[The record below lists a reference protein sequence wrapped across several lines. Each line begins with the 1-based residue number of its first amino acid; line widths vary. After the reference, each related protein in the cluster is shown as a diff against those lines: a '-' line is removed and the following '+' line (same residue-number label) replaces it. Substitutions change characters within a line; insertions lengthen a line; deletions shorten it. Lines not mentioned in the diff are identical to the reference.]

1 MTLPLKALVY
11 FNPRPPRGGRRQG
24 IGLHRSE
31 VLFQSTPPARGAPV
45 AIGNR
50 RHLHL
55 GISIHAPREGGDFAR
70 ELKGQ
75 RYIFISIHA
84 PREGGDL
91 GVLGYAAN
99 SDLFQSTPPARGA
112 TKSIQGCRC
121 FLSDFNPRPP
131 RGGRRDDPA
140 GRLGDVVFQSTPPA
154 RGATAKWRLQ
164 WVSPPRFQSTPPA
177 RGATQAQ
184 DKDFPRLVFQSTPPA
199 RGATTK
205 FGLWQPMPLFQS
217 TPPARGA
224 TMQQPMSQPV
234 QQFQSTPPARGAT
247 ILGSN
252 SWNFLLFQSTPP
264 ARGATLSLCLLN
276 AASLYFN
283 PRPPRGGRHTGG

>member
-55 GISIHAPREGGDFAR
+55 G
-70 ELKGQ
+70 
-75 RYIFISIHA
+75 ISIHA

-154 RGATAKWRLQ
+154 RGATYRAITAEYDPIISIHAPCEGGDIRRLEDDA
-164 WVSPPRFQSTPPA
+164 WKP
-177 RGATQAQ
+177 
-184 DKDFPRLVFQSTPPA
+184 
-199 RGATTK
+199 
-205 FGLWQPMPLFQS
+205 
-217 TPPARGA
+217 
-224 TMQQPMSQPV
+224 
-234 QQFQSTPPARGAT
+234 
-247 ILGSN
+247 
-252 SWNFLLFQSTPP
+252 
-264 ARGATLSLCLLN
+264 
-276 AASLYFN
+276 
-283 PRPPRGGRHTGG
+283 

>member
-154 RGATAKWRLQ
+154 RGAT
-164 WVSPPRFQSTPPA
+164 
-177 RGATQAQ
+177 
-184 DKDFPRLVFQSTPPA
+184 
-199 RGATTK
+199 TK

>member
-154 RGATAKWRLQ
+154 RGATYRAITAEYDPII
-164 WVSPPRFQSTPPA
+164 SIHAP
-177 RGATQAQ
+177 
-184 DKDFPRLVFQSTPPA
+184 
-199 RGATTK
+199 
-205 FGLWQPMPLFQS
+205 
-217 TPPARGA
+217 
-224 TMQQPMSQPV
+224 
-234 QQFQSTPPARGAT
+234 
-247 ILGSN
+247 
-252 SWNFLLFQSTPP
+252 
-264 ARGATLSLCLLN
+264 CE
-276 AASLYFN
+276 
-283 PRPPRGGRHTGG
+283 GGDIRMLDDDAWKP

>member
-1 MTLPLKALVY
+1 MIWSKLVPLGK
-11 FNPRPPRGGRRQG
+11 FQSTPPARGATTSLFTKNKNQT
-24 IGLHRSE
+24 
-31 VLFQSTPPARGAPV
+31 FQSTPPARGAPV

-154 RGATAKWRLQ
+154 RGATYRAITAEYDPII
-164 WVSPPRFQSTPPA
+164 SIHAP
-177 RGATQAQ
+177 
-184 DKDFPRLVFQSTPPA
+184 
-199 RGATTK
+199 
-205 FGLWQPMPLFQS
+205 
-217 TPPARGA
+217 
-224 TMQQPMSQPV
+224 
-234 QQFQSTPPARGAT
+234 
-247 ILGSN
+247 
-252 SWNFLLFQSTPP
+252 
-264 ARGATLSLCLLN
+264 CE
-276 AASLYFN
+276 
-283 PRPPRGGRHTGG
+283 GGDIRMLDDDAWKP